1 MLSNRSEKHNHFD
14 GHYYKKRHIAFVQ
27 NHMNS
32 PTYLN
37 LEQIKKRVV
46 HVARD
51 IFIFQEDNATVHIT
65 EHP

>member
-1 MLSNRSEKHNHFD
+1 M
-14 GHYYKKRHIAFVQ
+14 GITTKKDITFVQ